1 MIQEHEIPKYK
12 KTKKSNI
19 SKSNHK
25 SKHKHQY
32 KECLIQY
39 PIAFAGKTFINTKL
53 YGYCS
58 ICGKIGSVKNGKCK
72 AELEQLGKSRQG
84 NSNFLIAISGDEI
97 YKRYHNKLPV
107 FYVKNSFA
115 DYVILKR
122 EDNIK
127 EQQYYEKPIFI
138 ERTLKKIDSALE
150 NLKKTY
156 GE

>member
-12 KTKKSNI
+12 KTRKSNI